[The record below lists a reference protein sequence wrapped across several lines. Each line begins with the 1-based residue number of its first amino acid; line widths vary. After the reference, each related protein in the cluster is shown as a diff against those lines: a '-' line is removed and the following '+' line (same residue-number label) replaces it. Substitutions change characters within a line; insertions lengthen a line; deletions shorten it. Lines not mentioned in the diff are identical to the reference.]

1 VVPSSLVIPY
11 TGRLPADWL
20 EASLPAWIE
29 AGVTKVVVAGPAGS
43 ARIPEGQAR
52 VVRISTGQPFS
63 GEVWREI
70 IAEAAG
76 GVLLCVN
83 GDANVLIGP
92 AGIGR
97 LASTLVETG
106 SSLVYGDYLEQ
117 TAEELVEHPTIDYQL
132 GSVRDGFDFGP
143 VIALSKDAVQE
154 AESRWGTLSDTR
166 FGGLYELRLRISLI
180 SLPLR
185 VPEALYTCRRLDNRS
200 SGTQQFDYV
209 DPRNRGAQ
217 LEMERL
223 VTDHLDRL
231 GARLPAKFTPVPLC
245 SETFPVEASVV
256 IPVRNREQTIGD
268 AVRSALQQDATFD
281 YNVIVVDN
289 HSTDGT
295 TDTLKRLSA
304 EDQRLV
310 HLAPESRDLQIGGC
324 WNLAVNS
331 PRCGRIAVQLDSDD
345 LYSGPDT
352 LQQIVDSMSQGLYAM
367 VVGSYRIVNFHLE
380 EIPPGLIDHREWTRQ
395 NGRNNLLRVNGLG
408 APRAYD
414 THILRQHPFP
424 NVSYGEDYAMGLR
437 LSRDYEIGRTFEPVY
452 LCRRWEGNSDAD
464 LALEAKN
471 RHDTYKDRLRTME
484 ILARSQMN
492 LQDEAGP

>member
-1 VVPSSLVIPY
+1 MVPSSLVIPY

-20 EASLPAWIE
+20 EASLPPWIE
-29 AGVTKVVVAGPAGS
+29 AGVTKVIVAGPADS
-43 ARIPEGQAR
+43 ARIREGHVR

-70 IAEAAG
+70 SDETAG
-76 GVLLCVN
+76 VVLLCVN
-83 GDANVLIGP
+83 GDANVSIGP

-97 LASTLVETG
+97 LTSTLAETG
-106 SSLVYGDYLEQ
+106 SSLVYANYLEQ
-117 TAEELVEHPTIDYQL
+117 TAEELAEHSTIDYQL
-132 GSVRDGFDFGP
+132 GSVRDAFDFGP
-143 VIALSKDAVQE
+143 VIALSKDAVRE
-154 AESRWGTLSDTR
+154 AESRWGPLSDTR

-180 SLPLR
+180 SPPLR
-185 VPEALYTCRRLDNRS
+185 VPEALYTCRQLDNRP
-200 SGTQQFDYV
+200 SGAQQFDYV

-223 VTDHLDRL
+223 VTEHLDRL
-231 GARLPAKFTPVPLC
+231 GARLPARFTPVPLRT
-245 SETFPVEASVV
+245 EAFPVEASVV

-268 AVRSALQQDATFD
+268 AVRSALQQDTSFD

-295 TDTLKRLSA
+295 TATLKRLSA
-304 EDQRLV
+304 EDPRLV
-310 HLAPESRDLQIGGC
+310 HLVPESKDLQIGGC

-331 PRCGRIAVQLDSDD
+331 PPCGRIAVQLDSDD
-345 LYSGPDT
+345 LYAGPDT
-352 LQQIVDSMSQGLYAM
+352 LQQIADCMSQGLYAM
-367 VVGSYRIVNFHLE
+367 VVGSYRIVDFRLQ

-395 NGRNNLLRVNGLG
+395 NGRTNLLRVNGLG

-437 LSRDYEIGRTFEPVY
+437 LSREYEIGRIFEPLY

-464 LALEAKN
+464 LAPAARN

-492 LQDEAGP
+492 LHDKGNT